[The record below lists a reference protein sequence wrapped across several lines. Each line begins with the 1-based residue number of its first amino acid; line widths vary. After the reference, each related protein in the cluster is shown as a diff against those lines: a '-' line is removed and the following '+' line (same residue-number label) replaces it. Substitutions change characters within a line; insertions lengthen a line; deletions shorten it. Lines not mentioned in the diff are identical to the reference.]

1 MFKEDYVLSVD
12 NKEVIQKIKD
22 YLYNRDDI
30 AIAYLFGSFDTD
42 DFNSS
47 SDIDIAI
54 LPMKEISYSECLRMN
69 SELEEF
75 YKEIISKKYENNAL
89 VKRSMELSFR
99 SLFNSFQSLVEDYIS
114 IVLRTLSIDVS
125 KMYFRQCLDL
135 CVENKFLSQ
144 KFVDVFKPA
153 IKLRNDIAHGY
164 DVPTIEALIEY
175 YENNKEVYKEY
186 IDNIRSFKDSLKEND
201 IF

>member
-1 MFKEDYVLSVD
+1 MK
-12 NKEVIQKIKD
+12 KINITR
-22 YLYNRDDI
+22 LNV
-30 AIAYLFGSFDTD
+30 T
-42 DFNSS
+42 
-47 SDIDIAI
+47 
-54 LPMKEISYSECLRMN
+54 ISKTEKCLD
-69 SELEEF
+69 ELEEF
-75 YKEIISKKYENNAL
+75 YKEIILKKYENNAL

-144 KFVDVFKPA
+144 KFVDSFKPA

-164 DVPTIEALIEY
+164 DVPTIEALIDY
-175 YENNKEVYKEY
+175 YEVNKDIYKEY
-186 IDNIRSFKDSLKEND
+186 IANISSFKDSLKEND